1 MCAGESR
8 ALGLAFVRWDNSAVP
23 SRRSAPRPRQ
33 RHRAAQVSLRRLSL
47 STAPAGRRGDTAP
60 PPLSWVADSP
70 VPAHTPA
77 SGPAPGSL
85 LRGRPGAQTCG
96 SLSQAPR
103 YPRFSCSLWLCP
115 CPGPRGG
122 PGVAGEHVPRSKNP
136 SRGFSSPLPGPAR
149 LPTPPGTLVSSP
161 LLSQSFALIQGFR
174 KVELSRAEN
183 RPSLQITGSQEKR

>member
-1 MCAGESR
+1 MRSDSPLCAGATLRSPAAAPPR
-8 ALGLAFVRWDNSAVP
+8 VPVRDTEP
-23 SRRSAPRPRQ
+23 RRYQPT
-33 RHRAAQVSLRRLSL
+33 RLSL
-47 STAPAGRRGDTAP
+47 STAPAGRCGDTAP

-85 LRGRPGAQTCG
+85 LRGDPGAQTCG

-122 PGVAGEHVPRSKNP
+122 PGVAGEHVPRTKNP
-136 SRGFSSPLPGPAR
+136 SRGFSSPLLGPAR

-161 LLSQSFALIQGFR
+161 LPSQSFALIQGFR
-174 KVELSRAEN
+174 KVELRRAEN
-183 RPSLQITGSQEKR
+183 RPSLQITGSQQKR